1 MEKNVT
7 TQYTS
12 SSSFF
17 APAIPIHDT
26 YVKPPSQPPLFKA
39 VPACTYPDHRRAVAG
54 RCHYVPPAS
63 EIPSETPPFIYSMTN
78 TLDTGRSRSTA
89 ELLSATSIRLTSSV
103 LSPQRTSQP
112 PLRPHLLPPIILSPG
127 RRIIGDGMSMDSR
140 YSEISGVTSV
150 FATRDSVVSSLP
162 TTSASPCFDLHR
174 ESLCGEIVFS
184 GDQAGDIGSVRPSDL
199 LAVKYEAESKL
210 SLTPSRQ
217 PVPSSNANAEDD

>member
-17 APAIPIHDT
+17 VPAIPIHDT
-26 YVKPPSQPPLFKA
+26 YVKPPSQPPVFKV
-39 VPACTYPDHRRAVAG
+39 VPTCTYPDHRRAVAG
-54 RCHYVPPAS
+54 RHHYVSPAS

-89 ELLSATSIRLTSSV
+89 ELFSASSSRSTSSV
-103 LSPQRTSQP
+103 LSPQETSQP
-112 PLRPHLLPPIILSPG
+112 PLRPHRLPEVILPPK
-127 RRIIGDGMSMDSR
+127 RRVVDDGMSMDSR

-150 FATRDSVVSSLP
+150 FATGDSVVSSLP
-162 TTSASPCFDLHR
+162 TTSPSTCFRLHR
-174 ESLCGEIVFS
+174 ESLCGEIIFS

-199 LAVKYEAESKL
+199 LAVECEAESKL

-217 PVPSSNANAEDD
+217 PVPSRNANAEDD